1 MNANSN
7 PNVYL
12 RTVSLDPNAL
22 DLTRRM
28 ANWWN
33 SAPDLGAGYNWV
45 ALTEEEQGPF
55 SLNIGMTV
63 KVITQGPSELIAA
76 YQSSRPGQVFIII
89 DGLCNNNTFNG
100 FKLPEKNVFLHA
112 IELEHHKSTLQAI
125 ITALDRNRRAVISP
139 PKLPSS
145 SPTVYTGCDLRIL
158 LVDDCARGP
167 ALSSGLW
174 FDSDY
179 DPERLIG
186 RKGRRGHHLTIASS
200 LSHVMEILST
210 TNEQGFDLI
219 LAPMNMI
226 YDGCKFI
233 GGVGGLPIDL
243 HSAVS
248 SLGMVLPFG
257 NIIMTEG
264 VCRGIPV
271 GLIGYEDPR
280 GVNNAWVYPTLN
292 FRAEIGGYK
301 AFVHHH
307 GQRKDLQVGTRWDWF
322 LYDVLSNGPTEL
334 HEKAYPATSA

>member
-1 MNANSN
+1 M
-7 PNVYL
+7 YL
-12 RTVSLDPNAL
+12 RTVSLDPSAL
-22 DLTRRM
+22 DLTRKM
-28 ANWWN
+28 AAWWN

-45 ALTEEEQGPF
+45 ALTEKEQGPF
-55 SLNIGMTV
+55 SLNTGLTV
-63 KVITQGPSELIAA
+63 KVITKGPDELIEA
-76 YQSSRPGQVFIII
+76 YQSSRPGQVFIMIG
-89 DGLCNNNTFNG
+89 DLSEDSNLAG
-100 FKLPEKNVFLHA
+100 FKLPDENVFFHA
-112 IELEHHKSTLQAI
+112 IELEHHKATLQKIVA
-125 ITALDRNRRAVISP
+125 ALDRNREAVITP
-139 PKLPSS
+139 PKLPPN
-145 SPTVYTGCDLRIL
+145 SPTVYTGCGLQIL
-158 LVDDCARGP
+158 LVNDCARGP

-186 RKGRRGHHLTIASS
+186 CYKGRRGHHLTIANS

-226 YDGCKFI
+226 YDGHEFI
-233 GGVGGLPIDL
+233 GENGNSPIDIYY
-243 HSAVS
+243 AVS
-248 SLGMVLPFG
+248 QLGNVMPFG

-280 GVNNAWVYPTLN
+280 GVNNAWVYPNLN

-301 AFVHHH
+301 SFVYHYS
-307 GQRKDLQVGTRWDWF
+307 QREDLQVGTRWDWF